1 MADPQT
7 QAIITLIQDH
17 IHDPSGPPAAAIQQL
32 NNLAQA
38 GDPDA
43 QAFLSHMAGSM
54 QGGWQG
60 NTSFS
65 DRLAQIMQQGDAM
78 GAPGSRYGN
87 APGGP
92 MPDPIRQLDKQPD
105 VLAGTQPGPL
115 GTNIPQYNIPQTPF
129 QPAPGNL
136 VPPGGFQSGVS
147 HPPPFQPAP
156 GNLVP
161 PGGVP
166 NPMGPSIPSGLNL
179 GDPNGFGD
187 QAGSGVAG
195 QTSNQTNPHEVYGN
209 TNSILAN
216 TLNDAEMQS
225 SIAGIK
231 AMAGNPDPSS
241 NSQNNL
247 NNPLPTYEEGMPGV
261 PGGYAGSPGAGAGS
275 QDLGMTG
282 MLAGDPNG
290 WLAKAGVTT
299 QFLNN
304 YNNYGDPMYLDM
316 YAKQQGLPEWWA
328 RQNAQQFANMGS
340 LYELQHGSPVD
351 DPANL
356 VNMASDLGPGGSL
369 DQPGQYMS
377 GTALYDNGL
386 MQGNVAGLNAGEQLS
401 SLTPPEQAALIKQSV
416 GTIAQYL
423 TSDAGAGLVRQMDRA
438 ITDWQE
444 LGAQSGGIPPVDLL
458 TYLHSI
464 GADNWIG

>member
-1 MADPQT
+1 MSSDYVGLYIDLVRNAVIHGTPVNPRMLEVVQQAADSGNPRAHTLMAWMSNMRGG
-7 QAIITLIQDH
+7 
-17 IHDPSGPPAAAIQQL
+17 SGPEGQI
-32 NNLAQA
+32 A
-38 GDPDA
+38 GEA
-43 QAFLSHMAGSM
+43 YAVNHNF
-54 QGGWQG
+54 
-60 NTSFS
+60 
-65 DRLAQIMQQGDAM
+65 
-78 GAPGSRYGN
+78 
-87 APGGP
+87 
-92 MPDPIRQLDKQPD
+92 K
-105 VLAGTQPGPL
+105 GPL
-115 GTNIPQYNIPQTPF
+115 GNQGDFPALGVVTPDVAPTGPAAGYGQQAQGPWGTLLAQNNANQRATNSP
-129 QPAPGNL
+129 
-136 VPPGGFQSGVS
+136 
-147 HPPPFQPAP
+147 
-156 GNLVP
+156 
-161 PGGVP
+161 
-166 NPMGPSIPSGLNL
+166 
-179 GDPNGFGD
+179 
-187 QAGSGVAG
+187 G
-195 QTSNQTNPHEVYGN
+195 QTSDQSNPHEVYGN
-209 TNSILAN
+209 TSSILAN
-216 TLNDAEMQS
+216 TANDAEMQA

-231 AMAGNPDPSS
+231 ARADQQTNPFNPNQPMGPVQPQQPGQPAFSPAYTEHSNGFDPNVPTPSTTDPSS
-241 NSQNNL
+241 NAQNNL
-247 NNPLPTYEEGMPGV
+247 NYPPPSYMEGMPGV
-261 PGGYAGSPGAGAGS
+261 PAGYAGSPGQGAGS

-328 RQNAQQFANMGS
+328 RQNADQFANMGS

-369 DQPGQYMS
+369 NQPGQYMS

-401 SLTPPEQAALIKQSV
+401 SLTPPEQAAVIKQSV

-423 TSDAGAGLVRQMDRA
+423 TADAGAGLTRQMDRA